1 MMTDTSSYIHTSTTL
16 VFSLFL
22 GVEDDVS
29 CFHLPWPGHAVLSF
43 IGFGYNGNPRV
54 HDPVSKKEIHLPK
67 PKKTTQAATSPTC
80 PPLPSTKILCC
91 LSFYR
96 EWTSFRHNQPSI
108 AQGGWVGGRRSSSK
122 PELGFSVWA
131 ILRHFFD
138 MKCHESTWSMLTS
151 SNIYIYTC
159 NKDFMVSGSHLRS
172 GRPLK

>member
-91 LSFYR
+91 LYFYR
-96 EWTSFRHNQPSI
+96 EWTSFCRNQPSI
-108 AQGGWVGGRRSSSK
+108 AQGGWVGGRRWEEI
-122 PELGFSVWA
+122 ELKTRAW
-131 ILRHFFD
+131 FF
-138 MKCHESTWSMLTS
+138 CL
-151 SNIYIYTC
+151 
-159 NKDFMVSGSHLRS
+159 SHLEALLRYEM
-172 GRPLK
+172 PWKHLEHVN